1 MPIEIK
7 ELSFSYDS
15 KPFIDN
21 LDLKIDDGEMV
32 GIIGNTGCGKSTF
45 VRLIAGLIKSDSGK
59 IIIDGDDITNKKFN
73 KKILR
78 RKLGIVFQ
86 FPEMQLFEQTIEKDI
101 FFGLKQYKLTYDE
114 KYKRAKEALELLGL
128 DFERIKDKS
137 PLALSGGEKRKI
149 AVAGIL
155 VCKPKYL
162 IFDEPIAGLDCNS
175 RDNFMK
181 LLLAL
186 KQNGTTIIIISH
198 NTDYLAEYA
207 DRILALSEDAARA
220 VSESIGD
227 AGEIRLCLRSSAV
240 LVSNVLK
247 DFIHEQPHVSFSIS
261 SEPKGCDLLIDSVS
275 SAYDIPDNAH
285 LLMTE
290 EICLAVSSSHPLAH
304 TGHISV
310 EQMMDEK
317 FIDLADTPSYAGV
330 FNSIFS
336 KCKKTPQIAYSCN
349 DYILQ
354 GKLISLGLGVSFVA
368 SVTWTSS
375 SLPENISLLH
385 IDDCPHFRSIYYQP
399 LGSFCSENQRIFEH
413 QLEEYFKKL
422 NK

>member
-128 DFERIKDKS
+128 DFDRIKDKS

-175 RDNFMK
+175 RDSFMK

-207 DRILALSEDAARA
+207 DRILVMDGGKIILDDKPNEIFNQATLLNNLN
-220 VSESIGD
+220 IGVCNSK
-227 AGEIRLCLRSSAV
+227 EIANLLNKNGFNIQSDI
-240 LVSNVLK
+240 LK
-247 DFIHEQPHVSFSIS
+247 YD
-261 SEPKGCDLLIDSVS
+261 DLL
-275 SAYDIPDNAH
+275 
-285 LLMTE
+285 
-290 EICLAVSSSHPLAH
+290 
-304 TGHISV
+304 
-310 EQMMDEK
+310 
-317 FIDLADTPSYAGV
+317 
-330 FNSIFS
+330 NSIIS
-336 KCKKTPQIAYSCN
+336 NIGVIN
-349 DYILQ
+349 D
-354 GKLISLGLGVSFVA
+354 
-368 SVTWTSS
+368 
-375 SLPENISLLH
+375 
-385 IDDCPHFRSIYYQP
+385 
-399 LGSFCSENQRIFEH
+399 
-413 QLEEYFKKL
+413 
-422 NK
+422 

>member
-21 LDLKIDDGEMV
+21 LDLKINDGEMV

-59 IIIDGDDITNKKFN
+59 IIIDGDDITDKKFN

-128 DFERIKDKS
+128 DFEKIKDKS
-137 PLALSGGEKRKI
+137 PLALSGGEKRKV

-186 KQNGTTIIIISH
+186 KQKGTTIIIISH

-207 DRILALSEDAARA
+207 DRILVMDGGKIILDDKPNEIFNQATLLNNLN
-220 VSESIGD
+220 IGVCNSK
-227 AGEIRLCLRSSAV
+227 EIANLL
-240 LVSNVLK
+240 NKKGFNIQNDILK
-247 DFIHEQPHVSFSIS
+247 YD
-261 SEPKGCDLLIDSVS
+261 DLL
-275 SAYDIPDNAH
+275 
-285 LLMTE
+285 
-290 EICLAVSSSHPLAH
+290 
-304 TGHISV
+304 
-310 EQMMDEK
+310 
-317 FIDLADTPSYAGV
+317 
-330 FNSIFS
+330 NSIIS
-336 KCKKTPQIAYSCN
+336 NIGVIN
-349 DYILQ
+349 D
-354 GKLISLGLGVSFVA
+354 
-368 SVTWTSS
+368 
-375 SLPENISLLH
+375 
-385 IDDCPHFRSIYYQP
+385 
-399 LGSFCSENQRIFEH
+399 
-413 QLEEYFKKL
+413 
-422 NK
+422 

>member
-21 LDLKIDDGEMV
+21 LDLKINDGEMV

-59 IIIDGDDITNKKFN
+59 IIIDGDDITDKKFN

-101 FFGLKQYKLTYDE
+101 FFGLKQYKLTYDK

-128 DFERIKDKS
+128 DFEKIKDKS
-137 PLALSGGEKRKI
+137 PLALSGGEKRKV

-207 DRILALSEDAARA
+207 DRILVMDGGKIILDDKPNEIFNQATLLNNLN
-220 VSESIGD
+220 IGVCNSK
-227 AGEIRLCLRSSAV
+227 EIANLL
-240 LVSNVLK
+240 NKKGFNIQNDILK
-247 DFIHEQPHVSFSIS
+247 YD
-261 SEPKGCDLLIDSVS
+261 DLL
-275 SAYDIPDNAH
+275 
-285 LLMTE
+285 
-290 EICLAVSSSHPLAH
+290 
-304 TGHISV
+304 
-310 EQMMDEK
+310 
-317 FIDLADTPSYAGV
+317 
-330 FNSIFS
+330 NSIIS
-336 KCKKTPQIAYSCN
+336 NIGVIN
-349 DYILQ
+349 D
-354 GKLISLGLGVSFVA
+354 
-368 SVTWTSS
+368 
-375 SLPENISLLH
+375 
-385 IDDCPHFRSIYYQP
+385 
-399 LGSFCSENQRIFEH
+399 
-413 QLEEYFKKL
+413 
-422 NK
+422 

>member
-21 LDLKIDDGEMV
+21 LDLKINDGEMV

-59 IIIDGDDITNKKFN
+59 IIIDGDDITDKKFN

-86 FPEMQLFEQTIEKDI
+86 FPEIQLFEQTIEKDI

-128 DFERIKDKS
+128 DFEKIKDKS
-137 PLALSGGEKRKI
+137 PLALSGGEKRKV

-207 DRILALSEDAARA
+207 DRILVMDGGKIILDDKPNEIFNQATLLNNLN
-220 VSESIGD
+220 IGVCNSK
-227 AGEIRLCLRSSAV
+227 EIANLL
-240 LVSNVLK
+240 NKKGFNIQNDILK
-247 DFIHEQPHVSFSIS
+247 YD
-261 SEPKGCDLLIDSVS
+261 DLL
-275 SAYDIPDNAH
+275 
-285 LLMTE
+285 
-290 EICLAVSSSHPLAH
+290 
-304 TGHISV
+304 
-310 EQMMDEK
+310 
-317 FIDLADTPSYAGV
+317 
-330 FNSIFS
+330 NSIIS
-336 KCKKTPQIAYSCN
+336 NIGVIN
-349 DYILQ
+349 DWHII
-354 GKLISLGLGVSFVA
+354 GSL
-368 SVTWTSS
+368 WK
-375 SLPENISLLH
+375 
-385 IDDCPHFRSIYYQP
+385 Y
-399 LGSFCSENQRIFEH
+399 
-413 QLEEYFKKL
+413 
-422 NK
+422 

>member
-21 LDLKIDDGEMV
+21 LDLKIDDGKMV
-32 GIIGNTGCGKSTF
+32 GIIGNTGSGKSTF

-86 FPEMQLFEQTIEKDI
+86 FPEMQLFEQTVEKDI

-114 KYKRAKEALELLGL
+114 KCKRAKEALELLGL
-128 DFERIKDKS
+128 DFEKIKDKS
-137 PLALSGGEKRKI
+137 PLALSGGEKRKV

-175 RDNFMK
+175 RESFMK

-207 DRILALSEDAARA
+207 DRILVMDGGKIVLDDRPNEIFNQATLLNNLN
-220 VSESIGD
+220 IGVCNSK
-227 AGEIRLCLRSSAV
+227 EIA
-240 LVSNVLK
+240 
-247 DFIHEQPHVSFSIS
+247 
-261 SEPKGCDLLIDSVS
+261 DLLNKNGFNIQSDILKYVDLLS
-275 SAYDIPDNAH
+275 SI
-285 LLMTE
+285 
-290 EICLAVSSSHPLAH
+290 
-304 TGHISV
+304 ISN
-310 EQMMDEK
+310 
-317 FIDLADTPSYAGV
+317 IGV
-330 FNSIFS
+330 INDWCIIENL
-336 KCKKTPQIAYSCN
+336 CKY
-349 DYILQ
+349 
-354 GKLISLGLGVSFVA
+354 
-368 SVTWTSS
+368 
-375 SLPENISLLH
+375 
-385 IDDCPHFRSIYYQP
+385 
-399 LGSFCSENQRIFEH
+399 
-413 QLEEYFKKL
+413 
-422 NK
+422 

>member
-128 DFERIKDKS
+128 DFEKIKDKS
-137 PLALSGGEKRKI
+137 PLALSGGEKRKV

-186 KQNGTTIIIISH
+186 NQNGTTIIIISH

-207 DRILALSEDAARA
+207 DRILVMDGGKIILDDKPNEIFNQATLLNNLN
-220 VSESIGD
+220 IGVCNSK
-227 AGEIRLCLRSSAV
+227 EIANLL
-240 LVSNVLK
+240 NKKGFNIQNDILK
-247 DFIHEQPHVSFSIS
+247 YD
-261 SEPKGCDLLIDSVS
+261 DLL
-275 SAYDIPDNAH
+275 
-285 LLMTE
+285 
-290 EICLAVSSSHPLAH
+290 
-304 TGHISV
+304 
-310 EQMMDEK
+310 
-317 FIDLADTPSYAGV
+317 
-330 FNSIFS
+330 NSIIS
-336 KCKKTPQIAYSCN
+336 NIGVIN
-349 DYILQ
+349 D
-354 GKLISLGLGVSFVA
+354 
-368 SVTWTSS
+368 
-375 SLPENISLLH
+375 
-385 IDDCPHFRSIYYQP
+385 
-399 LGSFCSENQRIFEH
+399 
-413 QLEEYFKKL
+413 
-422 NK
+422 

>member
-21 LDLKIDDGEMV
+21 LDLKINDGEMV

-59 IIIDGDDITNKKFN
+59 IIIDGDDITDKKFN

-114 KYKRAKEALELLGL
+114 KSKRAKEALELLGL
-128 DFERIKDKS
+128 DFEKIKDKS
-137 PLALSGGEKRKI
+137 PLALSGGEKRKV

-207 DRILALSEDAARA
+207 DRILVMDGGKIILDDKPNEIFNQATLLNNLN
-220 VSESIGD
+220 IGVCNSK
-227 AGEIRLCLRSSAV
+227 EIANLL
-240 LVSNVLK
+240 NKKGFNIQNDILK
-247 DFIHEQPHVSFSIS
+247 YD
-261 SEPKGCDLLIDSVS
+261 DLL
-275 SAYDIPDNAH
+275 
-285 LLMTE
+285 
-290 EICLAVSSSHPLAH
+290 
-304 TGHISV
+304 
-310 EQMMDEK
+310 
-317 FIDLADTPSYAGV
+317 
-330 FNSIFS
+330 NSIIS
-336 KCKKTPQIAYSCN
+336 NIGVIN
-349 DYILQ
+349 D
-354 GKLISLGLGVSFVA
+354 
-368 SVTWTSS
+368 
-375 SLPENISLLH
+375 
-385 IDDCPHFRSIYYQP
+385 
-399 LGSFCSENQRIFEH
+399 
-413 QLEEYFKKL
+413 
-422 NK
+422 

>member
-32 GIIGNTGCGKSTF
+32 GIIGNTGSGKSTF
-45 VRLIAGLIKSDSGK
+45 VRLIAGLIKSNSGK

-86 FPEMQLFEQTIEKDI
+86 FPEMQLFEQTVEKDI

-128 DFERIKDKS
+128 DFEEIKDKS
-137 PLALSGGEKRKI
+137 PLALSGGEKRKV

-175 RDNFMK
+175 RESFMK

-207 DRILALSEDAARA
+207 DRILVMDGCKIVLDDRPNEIFNQATLLNNLN
-220 VSESIGD
+220 IGVCNSK
-227 AGEIRLCLRSSAV
+227 EIA
-240 LVSNVLK
+240 
-247 DFIHEQPHVSFSIS
+247 
-261 SEPKGCDLLIDSVS
+261 DLLNKNGFNIQSDILKYDDLLS
-275 SAYDIPDNAH
+275 SI
-285 LLMTE
+285 
-290 EICLAVSSSHPLAH
+290 
-304 TGHISV
+304 ISN
-310 EQMMDEK
+310 
-317 FIDLADTPSYAGV
+317 IGV
-330 FNSIFS
+330 I
-336 KCKKTPQIAYSCN
+336 N
-349 DYILQ
+349 D
-354 GKLISLGLGVSFVA
+354 
-368 SVTWTSS
+368 
-375 SLPENISLLH
+375 
-385 IDDCPHFRSIYYQP
+385 
-399 LGSFCSENQRIFEH
+399 
-413 QLEEYFKKL
+413 
-422 NK
+422 

>member
-45 VRLIAGLIKSDSGK
+45 VRLIAGLIKSDNGK
-59 IIIDGDDITNKKFN
+59 IIIDGDDIINKKFN

-114 KYKRAKEALELLGL
+114 KYKRAKEALEFLGF

-137 PLALSGGEKRKI
+137 PLALSSGEKRKI

-155 VCKPKYL
+155 VYKPKYL

-175 RDNFMK
+175 RDSFMK

-207 DRILALSEDAARA
+207 DRILVMDGGKIISDDKPNEIFNQTNLLNNLN
-220 VSESIGD
+220 IGVCNSK
-227 AGEIRLCLRSSAV
+227 EIANLLNKNGFNIQSDI
-240 LVSNVLK
+240 LK
-247 DFIHEQPHVSFSIS
+247 YD
-261 SEPKGCDLLIDSVS
+261 DLLS
-275 SAYDIPDNAH
+275 SI
-285 LLMTE
+285 
-290 EICLAVSSSHPLAH
+290 
-304 TGHISV
+304 ISN
-310 EQMMDEK
+310 
-317 FIDLADTPSYAGV
+317 IGV
-330 FNSIFS
+330 I
-336 KCKKTPQIAYSCN
+336 N
-349 DYILQ
+349 D
-354 GKLISLGLGVSFVA
+354 
-368 SVTWTSS
+368 
-375 SLPENISLLH
+375 
-385 IDDCPHFRSIYYQP
+385 
-399 LGSFCSENQRIFEH
+399 
-413 QLEEYFKKL
+413 
-422 NK
+422 

>member
-21 LDLKIDDGEMV
+21 LDLKINDGEMV

-59 IIIDGDDITNKKFN
+59 IIIDGDDITDKKFN

-101 FFGLKQYKLTYDE
+101 LFGLKQYKLTYDE

-137 PLALSGGEKRKI
+137 PLALSGGEKRKV

-207 DRILALSEDAARA
+207 DRILVMDGGKIILDDKPNEIFNQATLLNNLN
-220 VSESIGD
+220 IGVCNSK
-227 AGEIRLCLRSSAV
+227 EIANLL
-240 LVSNVLK
+240 NKKGFNIQNDILK
-247 DFIHEQPHVSFSIS
+247 YD
-261 SEPKGCDLLIDSVS
+261 DLL
-275 SAYDIPDNAH
+275 
-285 LLMTE
+285 
-290 EICLAVSSSHPLAH
+290 
-304 TGHISV
+304 
-310 EQMMDEK
+310 
-317 FIDLADTPSYAGV
+317 
-330 FNSIFS
+330 NSIIS
-336 KCKKTPQIAYSCN
+336 NIGVIN
-349 DYILQ
+349 D
-354 GKLISLGLGVSFVA
+354 
-368 SVTWTSS
+368 
-375 SLPENISLLH
+375 
-385 IDDCPHFRSIYYQP
+385 
-399 LGSFCSENQRIFEH
+399 
-413 QLEEYFKKL
+413 
-422 NK
+422 

>member
-21 LDLKIDDGEMV
+21 LDLKINDGEMV

-86 FPEMQLFEQTIEKDI
+86 FPEMQLFEQTIEKGI

-114 KYKRAKEALELLGL
+114 KYKRAKEALEFLGL
-128 DFERIKDKS
+128 DFEKIKDKS

-149 AVAGIL
+149 AIAGIL

-175 RDNFMK
+175 RDCFMK

-207 DRILALSEDAARA
+207 DRILVMDGGKIILDDKPNEIFNQATLLNNLN
-220 VSESIGD
+220 IGVCNSK
-227 AGEIRLCLRSSAV
+227 EIANLLNKNGFNIQSDI
-240 LVSNVLK
+240 LK
-247 DFIHEQPHVSFSIS
+247 YD
-261 SEPKGCDLLIDSVS
+261 DLLS
-275 SAYDIPDNAH
+275 SI
-285 LLMTE
+285 
-290 EICLAVSSSHPLAH
+290 
-304 TGHISV
+304 ISN
-310 EQMMDEK
+310 
-317 FIDLADTPSYAGV
+317 IGV
-330 FNSIFS
+330 I
-336 KCKKTPQIAYSCN
+336 N
-349 DYILQ
+349 D
-354 GKLISLGLGVSFVA
+354 
-368 SVTWTSS
+368 
-375 SLPENISLLH
+375 
-385 IDDCPHFRSIYYQP
+385 
-399 LGSFCSENQRIFEH
+399 
-413 QLEEYFKKL
+413 
-422 NK
+422 

>member
-137 PLALSGGEKRKI
+137 PLALYGGEKRKI

-207 DRILALSEDAARA
+207 DRILVMDGGKIILDDKPNEIFNQTNLLNNLN
-220 VSESIGD
+220 IGVCNSK
-227 AGEIRLCLRSSAV
+227 EIANLL
-240 LVSNVLK
+240 NKKGFNIQNDILK
-247 DFIHEQPHVSFSIS
+247 YD
-261 SEPKGCDLLIDSVS
+261 DLL
-275 SAYDIPDNAH
+275 
-285 LLMTE
+285 
-290 EICLAVSSSHPLAH
+290 
-304 TGHISV
+304 
-310 EQMMDEK
+310 
-317 FIDLADTPSYAGV
+317 
-330 FNSIFS
+330 NSIIS
-336 KCKKTPQIAYSCN
+336 NIGVIN
-349 DYILQ
+349 D
-354 GKLISLGLGVSFVA
+354 
-368 SVTWTSS
+368 
-375 SLPENISLLH
+375 
-385 IDDCPHFRSIYYQP
+385 
-399 LGSFCSENQRIFEH
+399 
-413 QLEEYFKKL
+413 
-422 NK
+422 

>member
-21 LDLKIDDGEMV
+21 LDLKIDDGKMV

-137 PLALSGGEKRKI
+137 PLALSSGEKRKI
-149 AVAGIL
+149 AIAGIL

-175 RDNFMK
+175 RDSFMK

-207 DRILALSEDAARA
+207 DRILVMDGGKIILDDKPNEIFNQATLLNNLN
-220 VSESIGD
+220 IGVCNSK
-227 AGEIRLCLRSSAV
+227 EIANLLNKNGFNIQSDI
-240 LVSNVLK
+240 LK
-247 DFIHEQPHVSFSIS
+247 YD
-261 SEPKGCDLLIDSVS
+261 DLL
-275 SAYDIPDNAH
+275 
-285 LLMTE
+285 
-290 EICLAVSSSHPLAH
+290 
-304 TGHISV
+304 
-310 EQMMDEK
+310 
-317 FIDLADTPSYAGV
+317 
-330 FNSIFS
+330 NSIIS
-336 KCKKTPQIAYSCN
+336 NIGVIN
-349 DYILQ
+349 D
-354 GKLISLGLGVSFVA
+354 
-368 SVTWTSS
+368 
-375 SLPENISLLH
+375 
-385 IDDCPHFRSIYYQP
+385 
-399 LGSFCSENQRIFEH
+399 
-413 QLEEYFKKL
+413 
-422 NK
+422 

>member
-32 GIIGNTGCGKSTF
+32 GIIGNTGSGKSTF

-86 FPEMQLFEQTIEKDI
+86 FPEMQLFEQTVEKDI

-114 KYKRAKEALELLGL
+114 KCKRAEEALELLGL
-128 DFERIKDKS
+128 DFEEIKDKS
-137 PLALSGGEKRKI
+137 PLALSGGEKRKV

-175 RDNFMK
+175 RESFMK

-186 KQNGTTIIIISH
+186 KQNGTTIIIITH

-207 DRILALSEDAARA
+207 DRIIVMDGGKIVLDDKPNEIFNQATLLNNLN
-220 VSESIGD
+220 IGVCNSK
-227 AGEIRLCLRSSAV
+227 EIA
-240 LVSNVLK
+240 
-247 DFIHEQPHVSFSIS
+247 
-261 SEPKGCDLLIDSVS
+261 DLLNKNGFNIQRDILKYDDLLS
-275 SAYDIPDNAH
+275 SI
-285 LLMTE
+285 
-290 EICLAVSSSHPLAH
+290 
-304 TGHISV
+304 ISN
-310 EQMMDEK
+310 
-317 FIDLADTPSYAGV
+317 IGV
-330 FNSIFS
+330 I
-336 KCKKTPQIAYSCN
+336 N
-349 DYILQ
+349 D
-354 GKLISLGLGVSFVA
+354 
-368 SVTWTSS
+368 
-375 SLPENISLLH
+375 
-385 IDDCPHFRSIYYQP
+385 
-399 LGSFCSENQRIFEH
+399 
-413 QLEEYFKKL
+413 
-422 NK
+422 

>member
-128 DFERIKDKS
+128 DFERITDKS
-137 PLALSGGEKRKI
+137 PLALSSGEKRKI
-149 AVAGIL
+149 AIAGIL

-175 RDNFMK
+175 RDSFMK

-207 DRILALSEDAARA
+207 DRILVMDGGKIILDDKPNEIFNQATLLNNLN
-220 VSESIGD
+220 IGVCNSK
-227 AGEIRLCLRSSAV
+227 EIANLLNKNGFNIQSDI
-240 LVSNVLK
+240 LK
-247 DFIHEQPHVSFSIS
+247 YD
-261 SEPKGCDLLIDSVS
+261 DLL
-275 SAYDIPDNAH
+275 
-285 LLMTE
+285 
-290 EICLAVSSSHPLAH
+290 
-304 TGHISV
+304 
-310 EQMMDEK
+310 
-317 FIDLADTPSYAGV
+317 
-330 FNSIFS
+330 NSIIS
-336 KCKKTPQIAYSCN
+336 NIGVIN
-349 DYILQ
+349 D
-354 GKLISLGLGVSFVA
+354 
-368 SVTWTSS
+368 
-375 SLPENISLLH
+375 
-385 IDDCPHFRSIYYQP
+385 
-399 LGSFCSENQRIFEH
+399 
-413 QLEEYFKKL
+413 
-422 NK
+422 

>member
-15 KPFIDN
+15 KPFIDK

-45 VRLIAGLIKSDSGK
+45 VRLIAGLIKIDSGK

-137 PLALSGGEKRKI
+137 PLALSSGEKRKI
-149 AVAGIL
+149 AVAGTL

-175 RDNFMK
+175 RDSFMK

-207 DRILALSEDAARA
+207 DRILVMDGGKIISDDKPNEIFNQTNLLNNLN
-220 VSESIGD
+220 IGVCNSK
-227 AGEIRLCLRSSAV
+227 EIANLLNKNGFNIQSDI
-240 LVSNVLK
+240 LK
-247 DFIHEQPHVSFSIS
+247 YD
-261 SEPKGCDLLIDSVS
+261 DLLS
-275 SAYDIPDNAH
+275 SI
-285 LLMTE
+285 
-290 EICLAVSSSHPLAH
+290 
-304 TGHISV
+304 ISN
-310 EQMMDEK
+310 
-317 FIDLADTPSYAGV
+317 IGV
-330 FNSIFS
+330 I
-336 KCKKTPQIAYSCN
+336 N
-349 DYILQ
+349 D
-354 GKLISLGLGVSFVA
+354 
-368 SVTWTSS
+368 
-375 SLPENISLLH
+375 
-385 IDDCPHFRSIYYQP
+385 
-399 LGSFCSENQRIFEH
+399 
-413 QLEEYFKKL
+413 
-422 NK
+422 

>member
-32 GIIGNTGCGKSTF
+32 GIIGNTGCEKSTF

-207 DRILALSEDAARA
+207 DRILVMDGGKIILDDKPNEIFNQTNLLNNLN
-220 VSESIGD
+220 IGVCNSK
-227 AGEIRLCLRSSAV
+227 EIANLL
-240 LVSNVLK
+240 NKKGFNIQNDILK
-247 DFIHEQPHVSFSIS
+247 YD
-261 SEPKGCDLLIDSVS
+261 DLL
-275 SAYDIPDNAH
+275 
-285 LLMTE
+285 
-290 EICLAVSSSHPLAH
+290 
-304 TGHISV
+304 
-310 EQMMDEK
+310 
-317 FIDLADTPSYAGV
+317 
-330 FNSIFS
+330 NSITS
-336 KCKKTPQIAYSCN
+336 NIGVIN
-349 DYILQ
+349 D
-354 GKLISLGLGVSFVA
+354 
-368 SVTWTSS
+368 
-375 SLPENISLLH
+375 
-385 IDDCPHFRSIYYQP
+385 
-399 LGSFCSENQRIFEH
+399 
-413 QLEEYFKKL
+413 
-422 NK
+422 

>member
-207 DRILALSEDAARA
+207 DRILVMDGGKIILDDKPNEIFNQTNLLNNLN
-220 VSESIGD
+220 IGVCNSK
-227 AGEIRLCLRSSAV
+227 EIANLL
-240 LVSNVLK
+240 NKKGFNIQNDILK
-247 DFIHEQPHVSFSIS
+247 YD
-261 SEPKGCDLLIDSVS
+261 DLL
-275 SAYDIPDNAH
+275 
-285 LLMTE
+285 
-290 EICLAVSSSHPLAH
+290 
-304 TGHISV
+304 
-310 EQMMDEK
+310 
-317 FIDLADTPSYAGV
+317 
-330 FNSIFS
+330 NSIIS
-336 KCKKTPQIAYSCN
+336 NIGVIN
-349 DYILQ
+349 D
-354 GKLISLGLGVSFVA
+354 
-368 SVTWTSS
+368 
-375 SLPENISLLH
+375 
-385 IDDCPHFRSIYYQP
+385 
-399 LGSFCSENQRIFEH
+399 
-413 QLEEYFKKL
+413 
-422 NK
+422 

>member
-21 LDLKIDDGEMV
+21 LDLKINDGEMV

-59 IIIDGDDITNKKFN
+59 IIIDGDDITDKKFN

-101 FFGLKQYKLTYDE
+101 FFNLKQYKLTYDE

-128 DFERIKDKS
+128 DFEKIKDKS
-137 PLALSGGEKRKI
+137 PLALSGGEKRKV

-207 DRILALSEDAARA
+207 DRILVMDGGKIILDDKPNEIFNQATLLNNLN
-220 VSESIGD
+220 IGVCNSK
-227 AGEIRLCLRSSAV
+227 EIANLL
-240 LVSNVLK
+240 NKKGFNIQNDILK
-247 DFIHEQPHVSFSIS
+247 YD
-261 SEPKGCDLLIDSVS
+261 DLL
-275 SAYDIPDNAH
+275 
-285 LLMTE
+285 
-290 EICLAVSSSHPLAH
+290 
-304 TGHISV
+304 
-310 EQMMDEK
+310 
-317 FIDLADTPSYAGV
+317 
-330 FNSIFS
+330 NSIIS
-336 KCKKTPQIAYSCN
+336 NIGVIN
-349 DYILQ
+349 D
-354 GKLISLGLGVSFVA
+354 
-368 SVTWTSS
+368 
-375 SLPENISLLH
+375 
-385 IDDCPHFRSIYYQP
+385 
-399 LGSFCSENQRIFEH
+399 
-413 QLEEYFKKL
+413 
-422 NK
+422 

>member
-21 LDLKIDDGEMV
+21 LDLKINDGEIV

-207 DRILALSEDAARA
+207 DRILVMDNGKIVLDDKPNEIFNQTNLLNNLN
-220 VSESIGD
+220 IGVCNSK
-227 AGEIRLCLRSSAV
+227 EIANLLNKNGFNIQSDI
-240 LVSNVLK
+240 LK
-247 DFIHEQPHVSFSIS
+247 YD
-261 SEPKGCDLLIDSVS
+261 DLLIS
-275 SAYDIPDNAH
+275 I
-285 LLMTE
+285 
-290 EICLAVSSSHPLAH
+290 
-304 TGHISV
+304 ISN
-310 EQMMDEK
+310 
-317 FIDLADTPSYAGV
+317 IGV
-330 FNSIFS
+330 I
-336 KCKKTPQIAYSCN
+336 N
-349 DYILQ
+349 D
-354 GKLISLGLGVSFVA
+354 
-368 SVTWTSS
+368 
-375 SLPENISLLH
+375 
-385 IDDCPHFRSIYYQP
+385 
-399 LGSFCSENQRIFEH
+399 
-413 QLEEYFKKL
+413 
-422 NK
+422 

>member
-114 KYKRAKEALELLGL
+114 KYKRAKEALKLLGL
-128 DFERIKDKS
+128 VFERIKDKS
-137 PLALSGGEKRKI
+137 PLALSGGEKRKV

-175 RDNFMK
+175 RDSFMK

-207 DRILALSEDAARA
+207 DRILVMDGGKIILDDKPNEIFNQTNLLNNLN
-220 VSESIGD
+220 IGVCNSK
-227 AGEIRLCLRSSAV
+227 EIANLLNKNGFNIQSDI
-240 LVSNVLK
+240 LK
-247 DFIHEQPHVSFSIS
+247 YD
-261 SEPKGCDLLIDSVS
+261 DLLS
-275 SAYDIPDNAH
+275 SI
-285 LLMTE
+285 
-290 EICLAVSSSHPLAH
+290 
-304 TGHISV
+304 ISN
-310 EQMMDEK
+310 
-317 FIDLADTPSYAGV
+317 IGV
-330 FNSIFS
+330 I
-336 KCKKTPQIAYSCN
+336 N
-349 DYILQ
+349 D
-354 GKLISLGLGVSFVA
+354 
-368 SVTWTSS
+368 
-375 SLPENISLLH
+375 
-385 IDDCPHFRSIYYQP
+385 
-399 LGSFCSENQRIFEH
+399 
-413 QLEEYFKKL
+413 
-422 NK
+422 

>member
-7 ELSFSYDS
+7 KLSFSYDS

-59 IIIDGDDITNKKFN
+59 IIIDSDDITNKKFN

-175 RDNFMK
+175 RDSFMK

-186 KQNGTTIIIISH
+186 KQNGTTIMIISH

-207 DRILALSEDAARA
+207 DRILVMDGGKIILDDKPNEIFNQATLLNNLN
-220 VSESIGD
+220 IGVCNSK
-227 AGEIRLCLRSSAV
+227 EIANLLNKNGFNIQSDI
-240 LVSNVLK
+240 LK
-247 DFIHEQPHVSFSIS
+247 YD
-261 SEPKGCDLLIDSVS
+261 DLLS
-275 SAYDIPDNAH
+275 SI
-285 LLMTE
+285 
-290 EICLAVSSSHPLAH
+290 
-304 TGHISV
+304 ISN
-310 EQMMDEK
+310 
-317 FIDLADTPSYAGV
+317 IGV
-330 FNSIFS
+330 I
-336 KCKKTPQIAYSCN
+336 N
-349 DYILQ
+349 D
-354 GKLISLGLGVSFVA
+354 
-368 SVTWTSS
+368 
-375 SLPENISLLH
+375 
-385 IDDCPHFRSIYYQP
+385 
-399 LGSFCSENQRIFEH
+399 
-413 QLEEYFKKL
+413 
-422 NK
+422 

>member
-86 FPEMQLFEQTIEKDI
+86 FPEMQLFEQTVEKDI

-128 DFERIKDKS
+128 DFEKIKDKS
-137 PLALSGGEKRKI
+137 PLALSSGEKRKI

-175 RDNFMK
+175 RDSFMK

-198 NTDYLAEYA
+198 NTEYLAEYA
-207 DRILALSEDAARA
+207 DRILVMDGGKIILDDKPNEIFNQTNLLNNLN
-220 VSESIGD
+220 IGVCNSK
-227 AGEIRLCLRSSAV
+227 EIANLLNKNGFNIQSDI
-240 LVSNVLK
+240 LK
-247 DFIHEQPHVSFSIS
+247 YD
-261 SEPKGCDLLIDSVS
+261 DLLS
-275 SAYDIPDNAH
+275 SI
-285 LLMTE
+285 
-290 EICLAVSSSHPLAH
+290 
-304 TGHISV
+304 ISN
-310 EQMMDEK
+310 
-317 FIDLADTPSYAGV
+317 IGV
-330 FNSIFS
+330 I
-336 KCKKTPQIAYSCN
+336 N
-349 DYILQ
+349 D
-354 GKLISLGLGVSFVA
+354 
-368 SVTWTSS
+368 
-375 SLPENISLLH
+375 
-385 IDDCPHFRSIYYQP
+385 
-399 LGSFCSENQRIFEH
+399 
-413 QLEEYFKKL
+413 
-422 NK
+422 

>member
-114 KYKRAKEALELLGL
+114 KYKRAKESLELLGL

-175 RDNFMK
+175 RDSFMK

-207 DRILALSEDAARA
+207 DRILVMDDGKIVLDDKPNEIFNQATLLNNLN
-220 VSESIGD
+220 IGVCNSK
-227 AGEIRLCLRSSAV
+227 EIANLL
-240 LVSNVLK
+240 NKNGFNIQNDILK
-247 DFIHEQPHVSFSIS
+247 YD
-261 SEPKGCDLLIDSVS
+261 DLLS
-275 SAYDIPDNAH
+275 SI
-285 LLMTE
+285 
-290 EICLAVSSSHPLAH
+290 
-304 TGHISV
+304 ISN
-310 EQMMDEK
+310 
-317 FIDLADTPSYAGV
+317 IGV
-330 FNSIFS
+330 I
-336 KCKKTPQIAYSCN
+336 N
-349 DYILQ
+349 D
-354 GKLISLGLGVSFVA
+354 
-368 SVTWTSS
+368 
-375 SLPENISLLH
+375 
-385 IDDCPHFRSIYYQP
+385 
-399 LGSFCSENQRIFEH
+399 
-413 QLEEYFKKL
+413 
-422 NK
+422 

>member
-149 AVAGIL
+149 AIAGIL

-175 RDNFMK
+175 RDSFMK

-207 DRILALSEDAARA
+207 DRILVMDGGKIISDDKPNEIFNQATLLNNLN
-220 VSESIGD
+220 IGVCNSK
-227 AGEIRLCLRSSAV
+227 EIVNLL
-240 LVSNVLK
+240 NKNGFNIQNDILK
-247 DFIHEQPHVSFSIS
+247 YD
-261 SEPKGCDLLIDSVS
+261 DLL
-275 SAYDIPDNAH
+275 
-285 LLMTE
+285 
-290 EICLAVSSSHPLAH
+290 
-304 TGHISV
+304 
-310 EQMMDEK
+310 
-317 FIDLADTPSYAGV
+317 
-330 FNSIFS
+330 NSIIS
-336 KCKKTPQIAYSCN
+336 NIGVIN
-349 DYILQ
+349 D
-354 GKLISLGLGVSFVA
+354 
-368 SVTWTSS
+368 
-375 SLPENISLLH
+375 
-385 IDDCPHFRSIYYQP
+385 
-399 LGSFCSENQRIFEH
+399 
-413 QLEEYFKKL
+413 
-422 NK
+422 

>member
-21 LDLKIDDGEMV
+21 LDLKINDGEMV

-45 VRLIAGLIKSDSGK
+45 VRLIARLIKSDSGK

-114 KYKRAKEALELLGL
+114 KYKGAKEALELLGL
-128 DFERIKDKS
+128 DFDRIKDKS

-175 RDNFMK
+175 RDSFMK

-207 DRILALSEDAARA
+207 DRILVMDGGKIILDDKPNEIFNQTNLLNNLN
-220 VSESIGD
+220 IGVCNSK
-227 AGEIRLCLRSSAV
+227 EIANLLNKNGFNIQSDI
-240 LVSNVLK
+240 LK
-247 DFIHEQPHVSFSIS
+247 YD
-261 SEPKGCDLLIDSVS
+261 DLLS
-275 SAYDIPDNAH
+275 SI
-285 LLMTE
+285 
-290 EICLAVSSSHPLAH
+290 
-304 TGHISV
+304 ISN
-310 EQMMDEK
+310 
-317 FIDLADTPSYAGV
+317 IGV
-330 FNSIFS
+330 I
-336 KCKKTPQIAYSCN
+336 N
-349 DYILQ
+349 D
-354 GKLISLGLGVSFVA
+354 
-368 SVTWTSS
+368 
-375 SLPENISLLH
+375 
-385 IDDCPHFRSIYYQP
+385 
-399 LGSFCSENQRIFEH
+399 
-413 QLEEYFKKL
+413 
-422 NK
+422 